1 MLNRT
6 ISSPTWTPSR
16 WSDWRRGLSDRQAAM
31 VGRYVLMVA
40 VLSALGC
47 IYLWQVNLI
56 TELRQ
61 RTGETL
67 DQLTE
72 LEAANVSLMQ
82 QLAQWE
88 SPSHID
94 QAARAAG
101 WQRVDTPMVVQVPF
115 AAGAQASN
123 TQVIASTQFTR

>member
-1 MLNRT
+1 MQNRA
-6 ISSPTWTPSR
+6 ISSPTWTPNR
-16 WSDWRRGLSDRQAAM
+16 WADWRRGLSDRQAAM
-31 VGRYVLMVA
+31 VRRYVLMVV

-47 IYLWQVNLI
+47 IYLWQIDLI
-56 TELRQ
+56 TDLRQ
-61 RTGETL
+61 RTGATL
-67 DQLTE
+67 DQVTE
-72 LEAANVSLMQ
+72 LEGTNVSLMQ

-115 AAGAQASN
+115 VAEAQVNN
-123 TQVIASTQFTR
+123 TQTIASTQIIR

>member
-1 MLNRT
+1 MLNRA
-6 ISSPTWTPSR
+6 ISSPTWMPNR

-31 VGRYVLMVA
+31 VRRYVLMVA

-56 TELRQ
+56 TDLRQ
-61 RTGETL
+61 RTGATL
-67 DQLTE
+67 DQVTE
-72 LEAANVSLMQ
+72 LEGTNVSLMQ

-101 WQRVDTPMVVQVPF
+101 WQRVDAPMVVQVPF
-115 AAGAQASN
+115 VAEVQVNN
-123 TQVIASTQFTR
+123 TQTIASTQIIR

>member
-1 MLNRT
+1 MLNRAV
-6 ISSPTWTPSR
+6 SSPTWTPSR
-16 WSDWRRGLSDRQAAM
+16 WADWRRGLSDRQAAM
-31 VGRYVLMVA
+31 VRRYVLMVA

-61 RTGETL
+61 KTGKTL
-67 DQLTE
+67 DQITE
-72 LEAANVSLMQ
+72 LEGVNASLMQ

-94 QAARAAG
+94 QAARAAR
-101 WQRVDTPMVVQVPF
+101 WQRVDAAMYVQVPS
-115 AAGAQASN
+115 AAEPRTSSAGA
-123 TQVIASTQFTR
+123 IASTQITR